1 MTIIINLSN
10 RHMDEITPSFMVS
23 EAETNPS
30 ILSKDMSLIAST
42 TVLNK
47 MPNFLKFDLKSTT
60 LNSSLNISAKTFSF
74 FEAARS
80 KPIS

>member
-1 MTIIINLSN
+1 
-10 RHMDEITPSFMVS
+10 
-23 EAETNPS
+23 
-30 ILSKDMSLIAST
+30 MSLIAST